1 MYYYPQPPFLLPLVG
16 IFIALTCGLTFQTLF
31 EEKITQWSKRQSID
45 SDYVLKGNDLSF
57 TYWMACLGIWI
68 FLAGGLMIFGFGAI
82 TAYGFCLPL
91 AIFTGAFIWQQLRD
105 LLLEVKNKGRKTLD
119 LDDPS
124 QL

>member
-1 MYYYPQPPFLLPLVG
+1 
-16 IFIALTCGLTFQTLF
+16 
-31 EEKITQWSKRQSID
+31 
-45 SDYVLKGNDLSF
+45 
-57 TYWMACLGIWI
+57 
-68 FLAGGLMIFGFGAI
+68 
-82 TAYGFCLPL
+82 LPL